1 MSTPYVQSHQSGGVY
16 AIEFFHPQGNS
27 LPGQLLAELAQ
38 EIHHAGMNADTRVI
52 LLRSGGE
59 KAFCG
64 GASFS
69 ELSAITTAE
78 QGRAFFSGFAHVFNA
93 MRTCGKMIVA
103 RIHGK
108 CVGGG
113 VGLAAAADY
122 AIAHQDADIKLSELT
137 IGIGPFVVGPVIERK
152 TGTAA
157 FGQLA
162 IDAGSWRN
170 ADWARR
176 KNIYAEVHES
186 VQALDE
192 SVDKLTQ
199 TLAHS
204 SPDALS
210 AIRKILWE
218 GTDHWEKLLEERA
231 AISGKL
237 VAGSFAQK
245 ALARR

>member
-1 MSTPYVQSHQSGGVY
+1 MTAPYVRTHQSGGVCT
-16 AIEFFHPQGNS
+16 IEFFHPQGNS
-27 LPGQLLAELAQ
+27 LPAQLLSELAQ

-69 ELSAITTAE
+69 ELSVITTAE

-152 TGTAA
+152 TGRAA

-186 VQALDE
+186 VPALDE
-192 SVDKLTQ
+192 SVDKLTH

-204 SPDALS
+204 SPDALT

-245 ALARR
+245 ALGGK